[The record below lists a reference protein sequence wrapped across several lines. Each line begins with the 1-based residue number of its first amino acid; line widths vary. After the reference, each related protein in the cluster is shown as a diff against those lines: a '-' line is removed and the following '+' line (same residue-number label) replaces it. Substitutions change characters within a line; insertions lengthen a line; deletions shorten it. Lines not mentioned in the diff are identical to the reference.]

1 MTEEERLER
10 AIDAVLADRS
20 PRQAVADLSDEH
32 RRMLR
37 VVQLLRGSRGQD
49 AAPEFI
55 ERLHARLF
63 PPQVRMTRRRA
74 VLSGLG
80 TLAAG
85 IAAGVGLER
94 AAEPGMSWTAPP
106 LVGAHGRW
114 TPVTRLAE
122 LPEGAI
128 HLFTAGAVQGVLIHH
143 DHRLYSLSRICTHM
157 GCVLDV
163 NRDERTF
170 ECPCHRAE
178 FDLHGNLRYGPKKYG
193 LPLPP
198 LPALRTRVRG
208 ETVEVFSV

>member
-1 MTEEERLER
+1 MIEDERLER

-20 PRQAVADLSDEH
+20 PRRELTGLSEER
-32 RRMLR
+32 RRMVW

-55 ERLHARLF
+55 EHLHARLF
-63 PPQVRMTRRRA
+63 PQHIRMTRRRA

-94 AAEPGMSWTAPP
+94 AAEPDVSWTAPP
-106 LVGAHGRW
+106 LVGPHGKW
-114 TPVTRLAE
+114 IPVTRLAE

-128 HLFTAGAVQGVLIHH
+128 HPFASGAVHGVLLRNGG
-143 DHRLYSLSRICTHM
+143 RLYALSRVCTHM
-157 GCVLDV
+157 GCKLDI
-163 NRDERTF
+163 NREERIF
-170 ECPCHRAE
+170 ECPCHGAE
-178 FDLHGNLRYGPKKYG
+178 FDLHGNLRYGPRKYG

-198 LPALRTRVRG
+198 LPPLRTRVRG